1 MQGGWGDPCVPAH
14 EPYFYLVCLHHRY
27 PNPANISQTPRTH
40 MKPRNKPAPARA
52 RVVDLSWRLAGGGAA
67 GLVNTYNPHR
77 TSPKDYQ
84 GITAGY
90 PPLI

>member
-40 MKPRNKPAPARA
+40 GKPQSKPAPAHT
-52 RVVDLSWRLAGGGAA
+52 RVSDLSWLFTVGWPFGRGDI
-67 GLVNTYNPHR
+67 YNPNQ
-77 TSPKDYQ
+77 TSPPKPQ

-90 PPLI
+90 PPYI